1 LREGRGLP
9 SLAAAP
15 FSGEKVFPT
24 NAMAPQRI
32 LVLGLGNTILGDDG
46 VGISIVREIRKT
58 WKGRPSVE
66 VVEASLGGMVLLD
79 LIAGFDKV
87 IVIDAIMTDDQNPA
101 GFLYELALGDLG
113 DVVRPYASHALDL
126 QTTVE
131 LGKRLGHKMPAA
143 VKIYAIK
150 IEENT
155 IFREGLTPP
164 IEEVVSRLARRVI
177 GEIEPI

>member
-1 LREGRGLP
+1 MTP
-9 SLAAAP
+9 
-15 FSGEKVFPT
+15 KK
-24 NAMAPQRI
+24 I

-46 VGISIVREIRKT
+46 VGISVVREIKKT

-79 LIAGFDKV
+79 LIAGFDMV
-87 IVIDAIMTDDQNPA
+87 IVIDAIMTDDPNPA
-101 GFLYELALGDLG
+101 GFVYDLALHDLG
-113 DVVRPYASHALDL
+113 HVVQPYASHALDL

-131 LGKRLGHKMPAA
+131 LGKRLGHKMPEA

-164 IEEVVSRLARRVI
+164 VEKVVSGLARRVI
-177 GEIEPI
+177 GEIERT